1 MFFPTKGKYAIVRSS
16 SIKELAMFGGDISK
30 MVPKLVED
38 ALKEKF
44 NK

>member
-1 MFFPTKGKYAIVRSS
+1 
-16 SIKELAMFGGDISK
+16 MFGGDISK

-44 NK
+44 KNNWI